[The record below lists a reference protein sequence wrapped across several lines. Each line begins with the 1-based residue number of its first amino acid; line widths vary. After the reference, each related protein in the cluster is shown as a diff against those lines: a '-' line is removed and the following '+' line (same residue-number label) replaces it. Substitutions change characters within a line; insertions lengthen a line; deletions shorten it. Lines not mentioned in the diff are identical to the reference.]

1 MNCSC
6 DVRAP
11 QREAS
16 YGRTLGGYAIY
27 LDTIEDATRTDPG
40 CPFHGDD
47 GTMVAVLTDCSHDER
62 EEGAR

>member
-47 GTMVAVLTDCSHDER
+47 GTMVAVHSDCPHDER